1 MCEPVTIAMGIAAA
15 EQAVQMYGKA
25 RQAKDSQVA
34 ANQLAVT
41 TANNANAA
49 ARSDYQQLA
58 LNDLQAS
65 AQTSQAIQD
74 NNIQA
79 AQATASARVAA
90 GESGVAGLSVDA
102 LLADLGGQ
110 AGANNNNLLYNNS
123 LDRQQNNLQRTASH
137 NRAASRINTSQAKR
151 YRGVGAADYIG
162 SALSVGS
169 AGFDA
174 YKANGN
180 KFGWK

>member
-1 MCEPVTIAMGIAAA
+1 MGT
-15 EQAVQMYGKA
+15 EVLGLVNKGQSA
-25 RQAKDSQVA
+25 RNQQIA

-41 TANNANAA
+41 TANNANVA

-79 AQATASARVAA
+79 AQAAASARVAA

-151 YRGVGAADYIG
+151 YRGVGASDYIG
-162 SALSVGS
+162 SALRVGQSS
-169 AGFDA
+169 AKA
-174 YKANGN
+174 YIGA
-180 KFGWK
+180 